1 MVNPFFCIQIQI
13 WSLDK
18 FMSLAKKISLYC
30 VSIFFSTLLSIF
42 ALELLVRLVIDD
54 GFNYELEMMKYAKMK
69 IVKQADEHK
78 VFLHKPNMNEIIM
91 RANIITDNNGF
102 RYNQQNKNKDILMM
116 LGDSMTFGFG
126 SSYTFSDYIQ
136 ENLQEKFKVLN
147 TGVGNTNTK
156 MQEVSFFE
164 FHKNHNPKILILNFF
179 INDLEDISVNKK
191 NFIKN
196 NFYIFSYLNYK
207 YNIIKLKF
215 SKNLTFSNYY
225 KKTFEN
231 KTNLNQALLSI
242 KKLKIYSEKNNIN
255 FFVHFIPE
263 LHKLKDYPF
272 LQEHKIIQN
281 YLSKNDIK
289 YIDGIKY
296 FKDLNENELW
306 VSKHDTHANEKAHK
320 IMGRYLLNFLEKEIF

>member
-1 MVNPFFCIQIQI
+1 
-13 WSLDK
+13 
-18 FMSLAKKISLYC
+18 
-30 VSIFFSTLLSIF
+30 
-42 ALELLVRLVIDD
+42 
-54 GFNYELEMMKYAKMK
+54 
-69 IVKQADEHK
+69 
-78 VFLHKPNMNEIIM
+78 
-91 RANIITDNNGF
+91 
-102 RYNQQNKNKDILMM
+102 
-116 LGDSMTFGFG
+116 
-126 SSYTFSDYIQ
+126 
-136 ENLQEKFKVLN
+136 
-147 TGVGNTNTK
+147 